1 MSKNS
6 SHTGPLSPEY
16 ALLGLLAQGPSHGYQ
31 LYQILITDLGQ
42 VWHISLS
49 QAYNI
54 LNRLESQGFIAVE
67 VLQQEKLP
75 DRKLFS
81 LTPKGQERFER
92 WLRTT
97 SFTSVRAIRLEFLT
111 RLYFAQ
117 PRGVEFSHQLIDAQL
132 SEVHAGLERLR
143 RSFHEIPDHQL
154 INQLSV
160 DLRSRQLES
169 IVVWLNNCHK
179 AIDKQ
184 SITHKLQERNS

>member
-1 MSKNS
+1 MVKSA
-6 SHTGPLSPEY
+6 SHTGPLSPEF
-16 ALLGLLAQGPSHGYQ
+16 ALLGLLAQGSAHGYQ
-31 LYQILITDLGQ
+31 LFQVLISDLGQ

-54 LNRLESQGFIAVE
+54 LNRLESQGFIVAE

-81 LTPKGQERFER
+81 LTSKGQERFEC
-92 WLRTT
+92 WLNST
-97 SFTSVRAIRLEFLT
+97 SLTSVRTIRLEFLT

-117 PRGVEFSHQLIDAQL
+117 SRGAEFSHQIINTQL

-143 RSFHEIPDHQL
+143 KAFHEIPGDQL
-154 INQLSV
+154 INRLSI

-169 IVVWLNNCHK
+169 IAIWLENCHR
-179 AIDKQ
+179 AIDEQ
-184 SITHKLQERNS
+184 YPKLNQQGRYL

>member
-1 MSKNS
+1 MSKNT
-6 SHTGPLSPEY
+6 SHTGPLSPEF
-16 ALLGLLAQGPSHGYQ
+16 ALLGQLAQGPKHGYQ
-31 LYQILITDLGQ
+31 LYHILISDLGQ

-54 LNRLESQGFIAVE
+54 LNRLEREGFIAAE

-81 LTPKGQERFER
+81 LTSIGQERFER
-92 WLRTT
+92 WLSLT

-117 PRGVEFSHQLIDAQL
+117 ARGDEFSHQVINDQL

-143 RSFHEIPDHQL
+143 RSFHELPDDQL
-154 INQLSV
+154 INRLSL

-169 IVVWLNNCHK
+169 ISVWLENCHK
-179 AIDKQ
+179 AIDEQ
-184 SITHKLQERNS
+184 STKRKLQVSNL

>member
-1 MSKNS
+1 MVQSA
-6 SHTGPLSPEY
+6 SHTGPLSPEF
-16 ALLGLLAQGPSHGYQ
+16 ALLGLLEQGSKHGYQ
-31 LYQILITDLGQ
+31 LYQILISDLGQ

-54 LNRLESQGFIAVE
+54 LNRLENQGFISAE
-67 VLQQEKLP
+67 VLPQEKLP

-81 LTPKGQERFER
+81 LTPAGQERFER
-92 WLRTT
+92 WLSST

-117 PRGVEFSHQLIDAQL
+117 SRGDEFSHQLIDAQL

-143 RSFHEIPDHQL
+143 RSFHDIPDDQL
-154 INQLSV
+154 INRLSL

-169 IVVWLNNCHK
+169 ISVWLVSCHG
-179 AIDKQ
+179 AIRQ
-184 SITHKLQERNS
+184 QTTRHKLRE